1 MAGVRVI
8 APKPTM
14 SPDPFP
20 AYKVA
25 DADLQELTAERPL
38 PAITTVDA
46 AWAPVKPS
54 DNVQKRYEDVHQAW
68 MNPVVGESDQKD
80 FVGTLAQSLSWGDVS
95 GLKSVAGI
103 PDRLKKGFMNMYV
116 ASPLLTA

>member
-1 MAGVRVI
+1 MTGVRVI
-8 APKPTM
+8 APKPTV

-25 DADLQELTAERPL
+25 DADLQELTAEKYL
-38 PAITTVDA
+38 PTMMTVDS
-46 AWAPVKPS
+46 AWAPVKPNE
-54 DNVQKRYEDVHQAW
+54 DVKKRYEDVHQAW
-68 MNPVVGESDQKD
+68 MNPVVGESGQQG
-80 FVGTLAQSLSWGDVS
+80 FVGTLAQSLGWGDVS
-95 GLKSVAGI
+95 GLKNIAGI

>member
-1 MAGVRVI
+1 MTGVRVI

-25 DADLQELTAERPL
+25 DADLQELTAERSL
-38 PAITTVDA
+38 PAMATVDA
-46 AWAPVKPS
+46 FWAPVKPNE
-54 DNVQKRYEDVHQAW
+54 DVQKRYEDVHQAW
-68 MNPVVGESDQKD
+68 MNPALGEKDQQS
-80 FVGTLAQSLSWGDVS
+80 FVGTLAQGLGWGDVS

-103 PDRLKKGFMNMYV
+103 PDRLKKGFMNTYV